1 MIKIYKYGEVSPE
14 EIFARVNP
22 TAKVEDIVSGII
34 AEVRKNKDAALF
46 AYGEKF
52 DGVKLTSL
60 EVTKAEIDEAY
71 QNAD

>member
-14 EIFARVNP
+14 EIFARINP

-52 DGVKLTSL
+52 DGV
-60 EVTKAEIDEAY
+60 
-71 QNAD
+71 